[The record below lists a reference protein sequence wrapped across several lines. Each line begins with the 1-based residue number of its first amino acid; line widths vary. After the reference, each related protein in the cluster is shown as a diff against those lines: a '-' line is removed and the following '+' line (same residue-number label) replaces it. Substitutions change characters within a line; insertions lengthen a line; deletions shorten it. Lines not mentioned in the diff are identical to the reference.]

1 MPTWAIILVCLAVV
15 GLVLF
20 ILLLRCE
27 RYAAADWGGRWLNR
41 LDGLNRLFCF
51 HVHRLQHDPIPLPA
65 DGPALLACNHVS
77 GLEPLLMIAAT
88 RRPIRFLIAREEY
101 RRFGL
106 QWLFRAIGAIPV
118 ERAGRPEIALR
129 DARRALDAGEVVM
142 IFPHGHIHLDS
153 DPPRKLKGGVAFL
166 SRVTG
171 APVIPLRVTGI
182 KGEGHT
188 LLALFMRSRA
198 RLQAFAPLDCAGLDN
213 DTCLA
218 RIASQIEG
226 RDPASP
232 QP

>member
-1 MPTWAIILVCLAVV
+1 MTIWLAILFSLAV
-15 GLVLF
+15 
-20 ILLLRCE
+20 LLLLLAGMLTWSG
-27 RYAAADWGGRWLNR
+27 RYARADWGNPWLNR
-41 LDGLNRLFCF
+41 LDGLNRLFCYR
-51 HVHRLQHDPIPLPA
+51 VHRLQHDPVPLPVT
-65 DGPALLACNHVS
+65 GPALLVCNHVS

-118 ERAGRPEIALR
+118 ERAGRPEVALR
-129 DARRALDAGEVVM
+129 EARRALDAGEVVM
-142 IFPHGHIHLDS
+142 LFPHGHIHLDS
-153 DPPRKLKGGVAFL
+153 DPPRRLKGGVAFL

-182 KGEGHT
+182 QGEGHT
-188 LLALFMRSRA
+188 VLALCMRSRA
-198 RLQAFAPLDCAGLDN
+198 RLQVFPPLDCAALATD
-213 DTCLA
+213 DCLA

-226 RDPASP
+226 RAASP